1 MRKYRAGLDDIL
13 YNMDKVDSAR
23 VIKAVT
29 NTPLDIPEEAEVID
43 MCKAVEDMINDSKEK
58 GKAEGRTEG
67 MVAALAGLVKDGL
80 LSLKDA
86 ALRANMTES
95 AFEAE
100 MQKLS

>member
-43 MCKAVEDMINDSKEK
+43 MCKAVEDMMNDSKEK
-58 GKAEGRTEG
+58 SKAEGRTEG